1 MKKMK
6 SLNSAYKSSF
16 IILPVIIGIFFV
28 IFQIFYEINTSESKI
43 RTETGNYEAAIKNR
57 MEEEVNNAIYLSNY
71 YYTTNKGKLSDD
83 EIKKA
88 IIEMLE
94 NLQSEDIGY
103 FFAADFNGNTM
114 IGPNKGKNTY
124 NIEDKNGLKVVQELI
139 NSAKAGGGYI
149 KYVMPPIEGVEQ
161 DPKISYV
168 MPFEPYQWYI
178 GAGVPLSQ
186 IETIQTQIRQDMI
199 AKNIYSILMISF
211 LIMLVV
217 ALLGFINSR
226 LYKKIQHDIIHIY
239 HYLEN
244 SKDENC
250 QPETTQFSFIELNE
264 IQTYATNLVIKR
276 DEDGK
281 KLSEQFQ
288 ELKRV
293 AGELEEINASLEEEI
308 GDHAK
313 SLEYLN
319 ISQKRF
325 ESIVN
330 MLPDVI
336 FIIDRNGIFV
346 DCESGDKP
354 WLLLEKEK
362 FIGQSIALILPDDIY
377 QRSMEKIELALETDE
392 MQLFDY
398 ELNYNDAVS
407 YYEVRFI
414 KFQENEVFAIL
425 RNVTELKK
433 SQLNN
438 EYLSYHDQL
447 TGIFNRRYFEEQL
460 IRLDSEQHLP
470 LAIAMVDV
478 NGLKLTNDAFGHQT
492 GDELLKYIANLLL
505 EQSCSKNDFVARIG
519 GDEFAIVY
527 PNTGDAEVETRI
539 RNIYN
544 KLNEEQTNHFII
556 SVSIGWASKKSCDQ
570 SLSEIFNIAEGHMYR
585 KKLTE
590 SQSMRNQTVQAI
602 MKTLN
607 EKNAREKI
615 HLERVSSICR
625 LIGEA
630 LNLDYET
637 IKEIETAGLLHD
649 IGKIVIDEKILNKE
663 GRLTEDEYLV
673 IKKHPESSYQIL
685 KSIDAYVGLAEAVLS
700 HHERWDGN
708 GYPRGLKGEEISLVA
723 RIITIADSYEAM
735 TADRSYRAAMSK
747 EYAME
752 ELKKYSGIQFDGNIV
767 AVFEREVLHKL

>member
-6 SLNSAYKSSF
+6 SLNSAYRTSF
-16 IILPVIIGIFFV
+16 IILPIVIGIFFV
-28 IFQIFYEINTSESKI
+28 IFQIFYEIKSSENKI
-43 RTETGNYEAAIKNR
+43 QTETSNYEAAIKNR

-83 EIKKA
+83 EIKKE

-94 NLQSEDIGY
+94 NLQSDDIGY
-103 FFAADFNGNTM
+103 FFAADYYGNTM

-139 NSAKAGGGYI
+139 KSAKAGGGFI
-149 KYVMPPIEGVEQ
+149 KYVMPSIEGVEQ

-186 IETIQTQIRQDMI
+186 IETIQKQIRQDMI
-199 AKNIYSILMISF
+199 AKNIHSILLISF

-217 ALLGFINSR
+217 AFLGYINSR

-239 HYLEN
+239 HYLEK
-244 SKDENC
+244 SKNVNC
-250 QPETTQFSFIELNE
+250 SMETNQFSFIELNE
-264 IQTYATNLVIKR
+264 IQTYATNLVMKR
-276 DEDGK
+276 DEDEK

-293 AGELEEINASLEEEI
+293 AGELEEINTSLEEEI
-308 GDHAK
+308 SEHGK
-313 SLEYLN
+313 SLVNLRV
-319 ISQKRF
+319 SQKRF

-346 DCESGDKP
+346 DCESNDKS
-354 WLLLEKEK
+354 WIILKKEEFLGK
-362 FIGQSIALILPDDIY
+362 SIALILPDDVY
-377 QRSMEKIELALETDE
+377 PKSMEKIALALETDK

-398 ELNYNDAVS
+398 ELNNNDTVS
-407 YYEVRFI
+407 YYEARFI
-414 KFQENEVFAIL
+414 KFQEDEVFAIL
-425 RNVTELKK
+425 RDVTELKK
-433 SQLNN
+433 SQLKN
-438 EYLSYHDQL
+438 EHLVYHDQL
-447 TGIFNRRYFEEQL
+447 TGIYNRRYFEEQL
-460 IRLDSEQHLP
+460 TRLDSEQHLP

-492 GDELLKYIANLLL
+492 GDKLLKYIANLLL
-505 EQSCSKNDFVARIG
+505 EQTFSKNDLVARIG

-527 PNTGDAEVETRI
+527 PNTGEEEVETRI
-539 RNIYN
+539 RNIYS
-544 KLNEEQTNHFII
+544 KLNDRSKKHFII
-556 SVSIGWASKKSCDQ
+556 SVSIGWASKNKSDQ
-570 SLSEIFNIAEGHMYR
+570 NLSEIFNKAEEHMYR

-615 HLERVSSICR
+615 HSERVSSICR

-663 GRLTEDEYLV
+663 GCLTEDEYLI

-700 HHERWDGN
+700 HHERWDGT

-723 RIITIADSYEAM
+723 RIISIADAYEAM
-735 TADRSYRAAMSK
+735 TADRSYRTAMAK
-747 EYAME
+747 ESAME
-752 ELKKYSGIQFDGNIV
+752 ELKKFSGIQFDGNIV
-767 AVFEREVLHKL
+767 EVFEKEVLHKL

>member
-6 SLNSAYKSSF
+6 SLNSAYRTSF
-16 IILPVIIGIFFV
+16 IILPIVIGIFFV
-28 IFQIFYEINTSESKI
+28 IFQIFYEIKSSENKI
-43 RTETGNYEAAIKNR
+43 QTETSNYEAAIKNR

-83 EIKKA
+83 EIKKE

-94 NLQSEDIGY
+94 NLQSDDIGY
-103 FFAADFNGNTM
+103 FFAADYYGNTM

-139 NSAKAGGGYI
+139 KSAKAGGGFI
-149 KYVMPPIEGVEQ
+149 KYVMPSIEGVEQ

-186 IETIQTQIRQDMI
+186 IETIQKQIRQDMI
-199 AKNIYSILMISF
+199 AKNIHSILLISF

-217 ALLGFINSR
+217 AFLGYINSR

-239 HYLEN
+239 HYLEK
-244 SKDENC
+244 SKNVNC
-250 QPETTQFSFIELNE
+250 SMETNQFSFIELNE
-264 IQTYATNLVIKR
+264 IQTYATNLVMKR
-276 DEDGK
+276 DEDEK

-293 AGELEEINASLEEEI
+293 AGELEEINTSLEEEI
-308 GDHAK
+308 SEHGK
-313 SLEYLN
+313 SLVNLRV
-319 ISQKRF
+319 SQKRF

-346 DCESGDKP
+346 DCESNDKS
-354 WLLLEKEK
+354 WMILKKEEFLGK
-362 FIGQSIALILPDDIY
+362 SIALILPEDVY
-377 QRSMEKIELALETDE
+377 PKSMEKIALALETDK

-398 ELNYNDAVS
+398 ELNYNNTVS
-407 YYEVRFI
+407 YYEARFI
-414 KFQENEVFAIL
+414 KFQEDEVFAIL
-425 RNVTELKK
+425 RDVTELKK
-433 SQLNN
+433 SQLKN
-438 EYLSYHDQL
+438 EHLVYHDQL
-447 TGIFNRRYFEEQL
+447 TGIYNRRYFEEQL
-460 IRLDSEQHLP
+460 TRLDSEQHLP

-492 GDELLKYIANLLL
+492 GDKLLKYIANLLL
-505 EQSCSKNDFVARIG
+505 EQTFSKNDLVARIG

-527 PNTGDAEVETRI
+527 PNTGEEEVETRI
-539 RNIYN
+539 RNIYS
-544 KLNEEQTNHFII
+544 KLNDRSKKHFII
-556 SVSIGWASKKSCDQ
+556 SVSIGWASKNKSDQ
-570 SLSEIFNIAEGHMYR
+570 NLSEIFNKAEEHMYR

-615 HLERVSSICR
+615 HSERVSSICR

-663 GRLTEDEYLV
+663 GCLTEDEYLI

-700 HHERWDGN
+700 HHERWDGT

-723 RIITIADSYEAM
+723 RIISIADAYEAM
-735 TADRSYRAAMSK
+735 TADRSYRTAMAK
-747 EYAME
+747 ESAME
-752 ELKKYSGIQFDGNIV
+752 ELKKFSGIQFDGNIV
-767 AVFEREVLHKL
+767 EVFENEVLHKL

>member
-6 SLNSAYKSSF
+6 SLNSAYRTSF
-16 IILPVIIGIFFV
+16 IILPIVIGIFFV
-28 IFQIFYEINTSESKI
+28 IFQIFYEIKSSENKI
-43 RTETGNYEAAIKNR
+43 QTETSNYEAAIKNR

-83 EIKKA
+83 EIKKE

-94 NLQSEDIGY
+94 NLQSDDIGY
-103 FFAADFNGNTM
+103 FFAADYYGNTM

-139 NSAKAGGGYI
+139 KSAKAGGGFI
-149 KYVMPPIEGVEQ
+149 KYVMPSIEGVEQ

-186 IETIQTQIRQDMI
+186 IETIQKQIRQDMI
-199 AKNIYSILMISF
+199 AKNIHSILLISF

-217 ALLGFINSR
+217 AFLGYINSR

-239 HYLEN
+239 HYLEK
-244 SKDENC
+244 SKNVNC
-250 QPETTQFSFIELNE
+250 SMETNQFSFIELNE
-264 IQTYATNLVIKR
+264 IQTYATNLVMKR
-276 DEDGK
+276 DEDEI

-293 AGELEEINASLEEEI
+293 AGELEEINTSLEEEI
-308 GDHAK
+308 SEHGK
-313 SLEYLN
+313 SLENLRV
-319 ISQKRF
+319 SQKRF

-346 DCESGDKP
+346 DCESNDKS
-354 WLLLEKEK
+354 WMILKKEEFLGK
-362 FIGQSIALILPDDIY
+362 SIALILPEDVY
-377 QRSMEKIELALETDE
+377 PKSMEKIALALETDK

-398 ELNYNDAVS
+398 ELNYNNTVS
-407 YYEVRFI
+407 YYEARFI
-414 KFQENEVFAIL
+414 KFQEDEVFAIL
-425 RNVTELKK
+425 RDVTELKK
-433 SQLNN
+433 SQLKN
-438 EYLSYHDQL
+438 EHLVYHDQL
-447 TGIFNRRYFEEQL
+447 TGIYNRRYFEEQL
-460 IRLDSEQHLP
+460 TRLDSEQHLP

-492 GDELLKYIANLLL
+492 GDKLLKYIANLLL
-505 EQSCSKNDFVARIG
+505 EQTFSKNDLVARIG

-527 PNTGDAEVETRI
+527 PNTGEEEVETRI
-539 RNIYN
+539 RNIYS
-544 KLNEEQTNHFII
+544 KLNDRSKKHFII
-556 SVSIGWASKKSCDQ
+556 SVSIGWASKNKSDQ
-570 SLSEIFNIAEGHMYR
+570 NLSEIFNKAEEHMYR

-615 HLERVSSICR
+615 HSERVSSICR

-663 GRLTEDEYLV
+663 GCLTEDEYLI

-700 HHERWDGN
+700 HHERWDGT

-723 RIITIADSYEAM
+723 RIISIADAYEAM
-735 TADRSYRAAMSK
+735 TADRSYRTAMAK
-747 EYAME
+747 ESAME
-752 ELKKYSGIQFDGNIV
+752 ELKKFSGIQFDGNIV
-767 AVFEREVLHKL
+767 EVFENEVLHKL

>member
-16 IILPVIIGIFFV
+16 IILPVVIGIFFV
-28 IFQIFYEINTSESKI
+28 IFQFFYEFKISESRI
-43 RTETGNYEAAIKNR
+43 QTETNNYETAIKNR
-57 MEEEVNNAIYLSNY
+57 MEEEVNNAIFLSNY
-71 YYTTNKGKLSDD
+71 YYTTNKGKLSDE
-83 EIKKA
+83 EIKNA

-94 NLQSEDIGY
+94 NLQSDDVGY
-103 FFAADFNGNTM
+103 FFAADFSGNTM

-139 NSAKAGGGYI
+139 KSAKAGGGFI

-186 IETIQTQIRQDMI
+186 IETIQTQNRQDMI
-199 AKNIYSILMISF
+199 AKNIHSILLISF

-217 ALLGFINSR
+217 AFLGYINSR

-239 HYLEN
+239 HYLEK
-244 SKDENC
+244 SKNVNC
-250 QPETTQFSFIELNE
+250 SMETNQFSFIELNE
-264 IQTYATNLVIKR
+264 IQTYATNLVMKR
-276 DEDGK
+276 DEDEK
-281 KLSEQFQ
+281 KLSEQFH

-293 AGELEEINASLEEEI
+293 AGELEEINTSLEEEI
-308 GDHAK
+308 SEHGK
-313 SLEYLN
+313 SLENLRV
-319 ISQKRF
+319 SQKRF

-346 DCESGDKP
+346 DCESNDKS
-354 WLLLEKEK
+354 WIILKKEEFLGK
-362 FIGQSIALILPDDIY
+362 SIALILPDDVY
-377 QRSMEKIELALETDE
+377 PRSMEKIALALETDK

-398 ELNYNDAVS
+398 ELNNNDTVS
-407 YYEVRFI
+407 YYESRFI
-414 KFQENEVFAIL
+414 KFQEDEVFAIL
-425 RNVTELKK
+425 RDVTELKK
-433 SQLNN
+433 SQLKN
-438 EYLSYHDQL
+438 EHLVYHDQL
-447 TGIFNRRYFEEQL
+447 TGIYNRRYFEEQL
-460 IRLDSEQHLP
+460 TRLDSEQHLP

-492 GDELLKYIANLLL
+492 GDKLLKYIANLLL
-505 EQSCSKNDFVARIG
+505 EQTFSNNDLVARIG

-527 PNTGDAEVETRI
+527 PNTGEEEVETRI
-539 RNIYN
+539 RNIYS
-544 KLNEEQTNHFII
+544 KLNDRSKKHFII
-556 SVSIGWASKKSCDQ
+556 SVSIGWASKNKSDQ
-570 SLSEIFNIAEGHMYR
+570 NLSEIFNKAEEHMYR

-615 HLERVSSICR
+615 HSERVSSICR

-663 GRLTEDEYLV
+663 GCLTEDEYLI

-700 HHERWDGN
+700 HHERWDGT

-723 RIITIADSYEAM
+723 RIITIADAYEAM
-735 TADRSYRAAMSK
+735 TADRSYRAAMAK
-747 EYAME
+747 ESAME
-752 ELKKYSGIQFDGNIV
+752 ELKKFSGIQFDGNIV
-767 AVFEREVLHKL
+767 EVFESQVLPKL